1 MTFSPALAYFALSGF
16 ESQHFESL
24 RNAPFILVKEGE
36 KNVFLKPS
44 ECYIGSGENTIQS
57 KLFTFVDPRSA
68 GAQSFLVACGVRP
81 EPSPQQVVEI
91 LLHNPQSFFA
101 LAGSESA

>member
-1 MTFSPALAYFALSGF
+1 MLTHFARLGF
-16 ESQHFESL
+16 ETQHFESL
-24 RNAPFILVKEGE
+24 RNAAFILVSEGE

-44 ECYIGSGENTIQS
+44 ECYIGSGENTIHS

-68 GAQSFLVACGVRP
+68 SAQSFLVACGVRP
-81 EPSPQQVVEI
+81 EPSPQQVVDI

-101 LAGSESA
+101 LAGGESA